1 MSLGPIHYYI
11 AGVSAL
17 APSPARALLSGRRT
31 DHDPVGASR
40 AICLRYAVLL
50 DTHLVHALS
59 DVHHK
64 FRDAGPFL
72 GAALICVH
80 LVSLQAHS
88 LVARLSVHEIVD
100 VLQGDFLLLRHVTL
114 ISDQENLVAW
124 TLVGFVLQALAT
136 LYL

>member
-11 AGVSAL
+11 VGVSAL
-17 APSPARALLSGRRT
+17 APSRAWALLSGRRT
-31 DHDPVGASR
+31 DHDSVSASR
-40 AICLRYAVLL
+40 AIGLRYAVLL

-59 DVHHK
+59 DVQHK
-64 FRDAGPFL
+64 FSDTGAFL
-72 GAALICVH
+72 GATLICVH

-88 LVARLSVHEIVD
+88 LFSTLSVHEIVD

-114 ISDQENLVAW
+114 ISDQEYLVAW
-124 TLVGFVLQALAT
+124 TLIGVMLQALAA